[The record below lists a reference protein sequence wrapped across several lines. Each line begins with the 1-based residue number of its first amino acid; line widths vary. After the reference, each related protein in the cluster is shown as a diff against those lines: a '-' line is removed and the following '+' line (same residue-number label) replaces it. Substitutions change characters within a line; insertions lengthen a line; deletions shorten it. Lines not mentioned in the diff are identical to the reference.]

1 MAVALPTNAIMK
13 VTRNCNL
20 GCAYCHDRLLNA
32 EIMPFEKMALAIE
45 RILSIRSTKSF
56 RFIWHGGEPLMAG
69 IDFFRKA
76 VVAQQYLK
84 ESDQEVRN
92 YLQTNGT
99 MFTTRVFDFL
109 QAFDFTV
116 GVSLDGPQ
124 EVHDA
129 QRPFRKGKASH
140 ARIMK
145 GIEELQRRDISSGVI
160 SVLTARSVAAGPQK
174 FLEFYRDNG
183 IFDICFL
190 PVRADTSL
198 EGETLEGEQYFGFM
212 RELFDAWLQMNDPRM
227 RIREIGD
234 MLLLSM
240 GLPGSMCSSSGS
252 CVGGTYSIEP
262 DGKVFHCDKFS
273 RDARYCFGNLSTLD
287 FNQLPD
293 SAKGMELRQLE
304 LALPAACLT
313 CEWQQHCAGGC
324 SHDRLVENR
333 LAQTNGV
340 CHMREML
347 KHIQE
352 KTRNH
357 PKVQEYVQ
365 QAQQAKLH

>member
-20 GCAYCHDRLLNA
+20 GCAYCHDRLLDA
-32 EIMPFEKMALAIE
+32 DYMPFDQMALAIE
-45 RILSIRSTKSF
+45 RILSIKSTQSF

-76 VVAQQYLK
+76 VAAQQYLK
-84 ESDQEVRN
+84 EPEQEVRN

-99 MFTTRVFDFL
+99 MFTQKVLDFL
-109 QAFDFTV
+109 QTFDFTV

-124 EVHDA
+124 SVHDS
-129 QRPFRKGKASH
+129 QRPFRKGKPSH

-145 GIEELQRRDISSGVI
+145 GIEELQWRDISSGVI
-160 SVLTARSVAAGPQK
+160 SVLTGKSIEVGARK

-198 EGETLEGEQYFGFM
+198 EGETLEGERYFGFM
-212 RELFDAWLQMNDPRM
+212 RELFDEWLLMNDPRM

-273 RDARYCFGNLSTLD
+273 RDDSYCFGRLSGLD
-287 FNQLPD
+287 FNQLLD
-293 SAKGMELRQLE
+293 SPKALELRQLE
-304 LALPAACLT
+304 QGLPAACIA

-340 CHMREML
+340 CHMRTML

-352 KTRNH
+352 QTKDH
-357 PKVQEYVQ
+357 PKVQEYIQ
-365 QAQQAKLH
+365 QAQAAKMH

>member
-20 GCAYCHDRLLNA
+20 GCAYCHDRQSDSDN
-32 EIMPFEKMALAIE
+32 MTFEQMALAIE
-45 RILSIRSTKSF
+45 RILSIKSTQSF
-56 RFIWHGGEPLMAG
+56 RFIWHGGEPLLAG

-76 VVAQQYLK
+76 VAAQEYLK
-84 ESDQEVRN
+84 EPEQEVRN

-99 MFTTRVFDFL
+99 MFTNKVLDFL

-124 EVHDA
+124 QVHDA
-129 QRPFRKGKASH
+129 QRPYFKGKPSFN
-140 ARIMK
+140 RIMK

-160 SVLTARSVAAGPQK
+160 TVLTGKSLSVGAKA

-190 PVRADTSL
+190 PVRADASL
-198 EGETLEGEQYFGFM
+198 EGETLEGEQYYGFM
-212 RELFDAWLQMNDPRM
+212 KELFDEWLLMNDPRI
-227 RIREIGD
+227 RIRELGD

-240 GLPGSMCSSSGS
+240 GFPGSMCSSSGS
-252 CVGGTYSIEP
+252 CVNGTYSIEP
-262 DGKVFHCDKFS
+262 DGRVFHCDKFS
-273 RDARYCFGNLSTLD
+273 RDDSYCFGHLSGLD
-287 FNQLPD
+287 FNRLPD
-293 SAKGMELRQLE
+293 SAKAEELRQLDVG
-304 LALPAACLT
+304 LPVVCLG

-333 LAQTNGV
+333 LAQENEV
-340 CHMREML
+340 CHMRTML
-347 KHIQE
+347 GHIRDQ
-352 KTRNH
+352 TRDH
-357 PKVQEYVQ
+357 PKVQEYVR
-365 QAQQAKLH
+365 QAEEARLQ